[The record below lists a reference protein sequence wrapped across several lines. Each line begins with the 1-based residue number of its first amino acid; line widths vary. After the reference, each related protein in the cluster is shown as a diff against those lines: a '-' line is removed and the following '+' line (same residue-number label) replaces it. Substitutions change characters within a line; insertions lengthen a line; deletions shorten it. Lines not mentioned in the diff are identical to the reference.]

1 MLAKLVWNDGTWE
14 FNQQLMGINFIFFY
28 TVYDY
33 NGYYNYNYWVY
44 EPT

>member
-28 TVYDY
+28 TVYGY